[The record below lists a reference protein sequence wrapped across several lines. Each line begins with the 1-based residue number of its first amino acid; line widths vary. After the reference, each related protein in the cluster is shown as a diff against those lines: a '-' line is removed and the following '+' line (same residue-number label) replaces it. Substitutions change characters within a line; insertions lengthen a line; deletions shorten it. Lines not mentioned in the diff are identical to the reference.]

1 MGNWWE
7 NCTVSAL
14 LEAGAAAGAADWIVV
29 RVVVNE
35 RTEGAGEE
43 NVLSLP
49 RPELTPHPTVAF
61 VASPDEGACE
71 GAASECA

>member
-1 MGNWWE
+1 
-7 NCTVSAL
+7 
-14 LEAGAAAGAADWIVV
+14 VV
-29 RVVVNE
+29 RVVVSD

-71 GAASECA
+71 GAASECAWSCSVDMVAANDLLPIVGGGKPSTDD